1 MIKKGNSLLEIVVAI
16 SLFSIFILG
25 AITLEG
31 ARIRFKAYNKK
42 KENYILCME
51 AVKVSIMNDIPYERI
66 NVLYN
71 DQRRYIKLKE
81 ICIGS
86 FENSN
91 IDSLFEANIDKSS
104 SYLEI
109 VVTPIADRKP
119 IMITMDGH
127 IIEGNTNEVIKCIF
141 YKGSYH

>member
-1 MIKKGNSLLEIVVAI
+1 MIKKGNSLLEILIAI

-25 AITLEG
+25 AITLEA

-66 NVLYN
+66 NALYN
-71 DQRRYIKLKE
+71 DQKRYIKLKG
-81 ICIGS
+81 ISIGS

-91 IDSLFEANIDKSS
+91 IDSLFEANIDKNS

-119 IMITMDGH
+119 VVITMDGH